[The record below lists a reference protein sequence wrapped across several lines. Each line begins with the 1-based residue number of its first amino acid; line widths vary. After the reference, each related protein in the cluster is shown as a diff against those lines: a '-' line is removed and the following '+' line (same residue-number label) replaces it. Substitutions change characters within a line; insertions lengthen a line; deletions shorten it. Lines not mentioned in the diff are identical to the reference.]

1 MTMTIE
7 DARRTT
13 KSVRRERVGNLSRR
27 ETAVLYELVEGFTL
41 EQIARRL
48 FVSRNTVKTQVSS
61 LYRKLDVATR
71 PEAIEQGEILLGR
84 R

>member
-27 ETAVLYELVEGFTL
+27 ETAVLYELVEGCTL